1 MALKLYNTQSR
12 KLEDFKP
19 IKENEVSIYV
29 CGPTVYD
36 LLHVGNFRGP
46 VFFNMVR
53 NWLTHIGYKV
63 TYATNFTDVDDKII
77 QRANER
83 GMESTALA
91 HQYIEEYK
99 KDYAALG
106 LKPADMSP
114 NVTDAM
120 DEIIKMVQMLIDNKK
135 AYTAGGDV
143 LFSIPSYPEYG
154 KLSGRKP
161 DDMLAGA
168 RVDIDEKKHNP
179 PDFALW
185 KAAKP
190 GEPSWKSQWG
200 PGRPGWHI
208 ECSAMIQKHL
218 GPQIDIHGGGTDL
231 IFPHHENEI
240 AQSEGCSGKN
250 FVKYWLHWSML
261 NFGGQKMS
269 KSVGNIISLREFI
282 KLYNAELYK
291 WLMLSVH
298 YRTTCDFSDEA
309 IHRSISGLAR
319 IYSALRVAESYDTAS
334 VTADTAFVKLTD
346 EAWQKITEAMN
357 DDFGTPLV
365 FAAVFEVVRAFNT
378 QVKLGMKASPAIQG
392 KALAFAQFV
401 QKVSALTALFTQPA
415 NDYLNA
421 LDDMLLKDLKIS
433 REDVDAVVAERL
445 NVRAAKDY
453 KKSDELRDKLLA
465 MGISVMDT
473 PAGSFWEVAK

>member
-19 IKENEVSIYV
+19 LKENEVSIYV

-53 NWLTHIGYKV
+53 NWLTHLDFKV

-77 QRANER
+77 KRAVES
-83 GMESTALA
+83 GIESTTLA
-91 HQYIEEYK
+91 QQFIEEYI
-99 KDYAALG
+99 KDYSDLG
-106 LKPADMSP
+106 LTPADMSP
-114 NVTDAM
+114 TVTEAM
-120 DEIIKMVQMLIDNKK
+120 DEIIKMVQNLIDSKK
-135 AYTAGGDV
+135 AYEAGGDV
-143 LFSIPSYPEYG
+143 FFSIQAFPEYG

-161 DDMLAGA
+161 EDMLAGA
-168 RVDIDEKKHNP
+168 RVDIDEKKQVP
-179 PDFALW
+179 LDFALW

-190 GEPSWKSQWG
+190 GEPSWNSQWG

-218 GPQIDIHGGGTDL
+218 GTQIDIHGGGTDL
-231 IFPHHENEI
+231 VFPHHENEI
-240 AQSEGCSGKN
+240 AQSEGCSGKP

-269 KSVGNIISLREFI
+269 KSVGNILSLREFI
-282 KLYNAELYK
+282 KLYNAEIYK

-298 YRTTCDFSDEA
+298 YRTICDFSDEA

-319 IYSALRVAESYDTAS
+319 IYSALRVAESYDTEGVVADAVFEK
-334 VTADTAFVKLTD
+334 VTTD
-346 EAWQKITEAMN
+346 AWQKITDAMN

-365 FAAVFEVVRAFNT
+365 FASVFEVVRAFNT
-378 QVKLGMKASPAIQG
+378 QVKLGMKVSPAIQG
-392 KALAFAQFV
+392 KALAFTRFIA
-401 QKVSALTALFTQPA
+401 KVSAVTALFTQPA
-415 NDYLNA
+415 AEFLAA
-421 LDDMLLKDLKIS
+421 LDDMLLKKLMIS
-433 REDVDAVVAERL
+433 RGDVDAIVQERL
-445 NVRAAKDY
+445 DVRAAKDY
-453 KKSDELRDKLLA
+453 KKSDELRDKLLS
-465 MGISVMDT
+465 MGIAVMDT
-473 PAGSFWEVAK
+473 STGSYWEVSK